1 MAKKFMFLLRVANY
15 LHNGKPKAAVAGAP
29 ELAKHGSQ
37 IHGSARH
44 RSTTTCKPHALSST
58 GILKVNALEESTIT
72 MEVMN
77 FTKHVAIYSLL
88 YPEQYHS

>member
-15 LHNGKPKAAVAGAP
+15 LHNGKPKAAATGAP
-29 ELAKHGSQ
+29 ELATPGLQ
-37 IHGSARH
+37 MHGSARH
-44 RSTTTCKPHALSST
+44 RPTANCKSHTLSST
-58 GILKVNALEESTIT
+58 CILKVNALEESAIT
-72 MEVMN
+72 MEGMN